1 MSGVMSDKPN
11 YIVLVKEVHLQSV
24 MVHAKDEKE
33 AIEKVVDGDGDYIG
47 GSEPLETLDPQEW
60 SVKEA

>member
-1 MSGVMSDKPN
+1 MK
-11 YIVLVKEVHLQSV
+11 YIVLVKEIHLQQV
-24 MVHAKDEKE
+24 LVQAKDEKE

-47 GSEPLETLDPQEW
+47 GTDSLETLDPQEW